1 MVVHAPDQAQI
12 RKEIETYSDAVR
24 ANTIACSTSFCL
36 LCGEPSEHFKRHEA
50 RPRKFRII
58 VDQLVLIVFCLVIRW
73 KCICCG
79 KTFTQQPPFALPHKR
94 YTTPTLQH
102 YCEAY
107 LSDPDMTYRGLFCPN
122 FVGYAETDQQLAHSS
137 VHRWLSSFGR
147 MTDALSR
154 AQDLILQKNPDSTV
168 CRDAAGLT
176 IPARKYRSPARKT
189 ILERCLRLFFVNAVF
204 LKTFGRP
211 IFPSF
216 ATRSA
221 FT

>member
-1 MVVHAPDQAQI
+1 MVVLAPDQAQI
-12 RKEIETYSDAVR
+12 KKEIETYSDAVR
-24 ANTIACSTSFCL
+24 TNKIACSAAFCL
-36 LCGEPSEHFKRHEA
+36 KCGEPSEHFKRHEA

-58 VDQLVLIVFCLVIRW
+58 IDQLVLIVLCLVIRW
-73 KCICCG
+73 KCSRCG
-79 KTFTQQPPFALPHKR
+79 KTFTQQPPFAFPHKR
-94 YTTPTLQH
+94 FTLPTLQH

-107 LSDPDMTYRGLFCPN
+107 LSDPAMTYRGLFCPN

-137 VHRWLSSFGR
+137 VHRWFTTFGQ
-147 MTDALSR
+147 MAYTLSR

-176 IPARKYRSPARKT
+176 IPARKYRSTARKT
-189 ILERCLRLFFVNAVF
+189 ILERCLRLFFVNDVF

-211 IFPSF
+211 IFPIS
-216 ATRSA
+216 ATRSS